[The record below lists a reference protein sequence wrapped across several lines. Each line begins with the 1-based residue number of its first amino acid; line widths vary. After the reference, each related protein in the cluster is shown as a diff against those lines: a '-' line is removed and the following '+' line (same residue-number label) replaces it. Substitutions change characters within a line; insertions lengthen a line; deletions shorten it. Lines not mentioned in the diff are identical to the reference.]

1 MEHTEF
7 AQPNHWCLY
16 YGKKTYITYR
26 AAFSISCRAKAR
38 LLFSYDFK
46 IADICPPN
54 LRVHHAAFHTGNH
67 ELSLSGLK
75 RSFGN
80 WRKPGN
86 QRQLGASW
94 CKAEKKKKNL
104 PPLLPGTSCLP
115 VPLARLSFLLPS
127 HVISV
132 ICLSSLAGIFHM
144 SYFQVHLN
152 KQESILLY
160 ISISSQIPSKLP
172 LFAPLSSL
180 SPISSLW
187 CQSDSLLTIG
197 PAGNLQRE
205 KSKVAA
211 GLRSCTLS
219 VLHQPFFRHPYV
231 PRCLLKSPLGGSY
244 RFKLNHRSTSAN
256 CILSNLGS
264 VAET

>member
-1 MEHTEF
+1 MPILRE
-7 AQPNHWCLY
+7 
-16 YGKKTYITYR
+16 KTYITYR

-132 ICLSSLAGIFHM
+132 ICLSSLAGVFHM

-172 LFAPLSSL
+172 LFAPLIFTLSHFQPLMPIRQSAHDRTSWKPPTREEQSGCRAALMHAVSS
-180 SPISSLW
+180 SPAFFP
-187 CQSDSLLTIG
+187 T
-197 PAGNLQRE
+197 P
-205 KSKVAA
+205 
-211 GLRSCTLS
+211 LRSP
-219 VLHQPFFRHPYV
+219 V
-231 PRCLLKSPLGGSY
+231 SP
-244 RFKLNHRSTSAN
+244 
-256 CILSNLGS
+256 
-264 VAET
+264 